1 MAANLLI
8 LFDIWQLLDSFF
20 SKNVDCIQPFL
31 WGIGSPL
38 ESRRP
43 YLNRDAFT
51 FESRRINA

>member
-43 YLNRDAFT
+43 YLNRDALT
-51 FESRRINA
+51 P